1 MRTKQGGIRMPS
13 KTDVDVLIGGKIY
26 KLSGYEGEE
35 YLQMVA
41 SYINN
46 KMSEMNQMR
55 GYGRMSADMQRT
67 MLALNMADDYFKAKK
82 RISELETDA
91 EDRDKSEYDL
101 KHELI
106 SAQMQ
111 IEQSEKEINRLR
123 EEITELQK
131 QVIRF
136 EAQGAGKA

>member
-1 MRTKQGGIRMPS
+1 MSS

-46 KMSEMNQMR
+46 KMSEMNQMS

-82 RISELETDA
+82 RISELEADA
-91 EDRDKSEYDL
+91 QERDRNEYDL

-111 IEQSEKEINRLR
+111 IESSEKEIARLR
-123 EEITELQK
+123 EEISELQK
-131 QVIRF
+131 QVIRY
-136 EAQGAGKA
+136 EAQNASKS

>member
-1 MRTKQGGIRMPS
+1 MSS

-82 RISELETDA
+82 RISELEADA
-91 EDRDKSEYDL
+91 QERDRNEYDL

-111 IEQSEKEINRLR
+111 IETSEKEIARLR
-123 EEITELQK
+123 EEISDLQK
-131 QVIRF
+131 QVIRY
-136 EAQGAGKA
+136 EAQGAAKS

>member
-1 MRTKQGGIRMPS
+1 MSS

-46 KMSEMNQMR
+46 KMSEMNQMS

-82 RISELETDA
+82 RISELEADA
-91 EDRDKSEYDL
+91 QERDRNEYDL

-111 IEQSEKEINRLR
+111 IESSEKEINRLR
-123 EEITELQK
+123 EEISELQK
-131 QVIRF
+131 QVIRY
-136 EAQGAGKA
+136 EAQNSTKS

>member
-1 MRTKQGGIRMPS
+1 MSS

-46 KMSEMNQMR
+46 KMSEMNQMS

-82 RISELETDA
+82 RISELEADA
-91 EDRDKSEYDL
+91 QERDRNEYDL

-111 IEQSEKEINRLR
+111 IESSEKEIVRLR
-123 EEITELQK
+123 EEISELQK
-131 QVIRF
+131 QVIRY
-136 EAQGAGKA
+136 EAQNASKS

>member
-1 MRTKQGGIRMPS
+1 MSS

-82 RISELETDA
+82 RISELEADA
-91 EDRDKSEYDL
+91 QERDRNEYDL

-111 IEQSEKEINRLR
+111 IETSEKEIVRLR
-123 EEITELQK
+123 EEISDLQK
-131 QVIRF
+131 QVIRY
-136 EAQGAGKA
+136 EAQGAAKS

>member
-1 MRTKQGGIRMPS
+1 MSS

-82 RISELETDA
+82 RISELEADA
-91 EDRDKSEYDL
+91 QERDRNEYDL

-111 IEQSEKEINRLR
+111 IETSEKEIVRLR
-123 EEITELQK
+123 EEVADLQK
-131 QVIRF
+131 QVIRY
-136 EAQGAGKA
+136 EAQGAAKP